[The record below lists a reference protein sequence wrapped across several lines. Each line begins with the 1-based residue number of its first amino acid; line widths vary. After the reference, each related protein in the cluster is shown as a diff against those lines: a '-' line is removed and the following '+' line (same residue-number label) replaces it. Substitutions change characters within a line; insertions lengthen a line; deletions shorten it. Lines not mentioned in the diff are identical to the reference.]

1 MTTSSWRCCCC
12 CWSIII
18 SKIEQRQSRYTNIY
32 HRTQRQMVMSALN
45 YKLCFQGNP
54 GHSSANDFPKIQS
67 QTWGHHR
74 YSNVPNKP
82 HRLLQVSHATR
93 LLQGLSR
100 SKGRRNRGVL
110 GDHLRTLHRD
120 GEIRTLRHLASIWQ
134 DVAGSMVVGVAI
146 EAWKNPVE
154 AHLTHNPAA
163 CCRSVCLSVCLCV
176 LSPRVLRLG

>member
-1 MTTSSWRCCCC
+1 MTTSSWRCCC

-18 SKIEQRQSRYTNIY
+18 SKIEQGQSRYTNIY
-32 HRTQRQMVMSALN
+32 HRTQRQMVMWALN

-110 GDHLRTLHRD
+110 GDRLGTLHRD
-120 GEIRTLRHLASIWQ
+120 GEIRTLRHLASIL
-134 DVAGSMVVGVAI
+134 AGCSRFRGCWCCNWSL
-146 EAWKNPVE
+146 EESGGSSPNP
-154 AHLTHNPAA
+154 
-163 CCRSVCLSVCLCV
+163 
-176 LSPRVLRLG
+176 